1 MERNI
6 KDSQNFLH
14 NKKLIQKLVEESNLS
29 KEDTVYEIGPGKGMI
44 TEQLLARCKN
54 VIAIELDNKLYQLLQ
69 DKFKNPKLT
78 LINED
83 FMLTNLPDEK
93 YKVFSNIPFNMTAEI
108 LTKLLTAPNPPQD
121 MYIIMQYE
129 AMLKYAGAPYYKDSL
144 KSLMFKPMY
153 DIKMVHEFD
162 SADFT
167 PKPNVSIVMVHF
179 HKKKYCDIKKATM
192 LEFWDFLSYVYAAP
206 GKFFKEKTKKVFSY
220 EQQKRLRKSI
230 NLDEDVTF
238 SEWTYLQWVEI
249 FNTYKQFVSDDKK
262 KFVIG
267 SYAKLLLEQS
277 KLNRMHRNRQQ
288 KY

>member
-1 MERNI
+1 
-6 KDSQNFLH
+6 
-14 NKKLIQKLVEESNLS
+14 
-29 KEDTVYEIGPGKGMI
+29 
-44 TEQLLARCKN
+44 
-54 VIAIELDNKLYQLLQ
+54 
-69 DKFKNPKLT
+69 
-78 LINED
+78 
-83 FMLTNLPDEK
+83 
-93 YKVFSNIPFNMTAEI
+93 
-108 LTKLLTAPNPPQD
+108 
-121 MYIIMQYE
+121 
-129 AMLKYAGAPYYKDSL
+129 
-144 KSLMFKPMY
+144 
-153 DIKMVHEFD
+153 
-162 SADFT
+162 
-167 PKPNVSIVMVHF
+167 
-179 HKKKYCDIKKATM
+179 M